1 MPLWSRGPGSEQ
13 FAEIIRKLSADH
25 TVVLIDSPP
34 VLPVTDAL
42 VLSRVAD
49 ATIVVASSGT
59 SSKRRFT
66 RSVDSLRQVG
76 APLVGSVLNSAP
88 LDVAYGYVDY
98 GYVAYGSGGS
108 GSNGHWWQRGTRK
121 REKFRF

>member
-1 MPLWSRGPGSEQ
+1 M
-13 FAEIIRKLSADH
+13 
-25 TVVLIDSPP
+25 LIDSPP

-49 ATIVVASSGT
+49 ATIVVASSGV
-59 SSKRRFT
+59 SSKRRFA

-98 GYVAYGSGGS
+98 GYVAYGNGTGS
-108 GSNGHWWQRGTRK
+108 ESRRRGRRK
-121 REKFRF
+121 REKQRV